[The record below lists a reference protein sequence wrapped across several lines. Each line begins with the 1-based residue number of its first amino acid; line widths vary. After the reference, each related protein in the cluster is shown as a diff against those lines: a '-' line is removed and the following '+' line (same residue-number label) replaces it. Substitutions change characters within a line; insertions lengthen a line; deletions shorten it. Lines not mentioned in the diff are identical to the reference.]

1 MRIYLFIAAVAGGVT
16 YLLTPLIR
24 HIAIEIGAVGEVRA
38 RDVHTV
44 PTPRMGGLGML
55 IGLTVAMLFASRIP
69 FIEGLFAQSHQAWV
83 ILAGAI
89 MISLLG
95 MADDLWDLDWMLK
108 LAGQLLISVFVA
120 WGGLQIISLPL
131 GSLVT
136 ASPSLSMAITAFLIV
151 ASINAVNFVD
161 GLDGLASGIV
171 AIGGIAFA
179 IYSYIIARN
188 SPSYASMA
196 TLIDIAMVGTC
207 VGFILHNWH
216 PAKLFMGDSGSM
228 LLGYLITCA
237 SIVMT
242 GRLDPASI
250 HASIYLPVFMPI
262 LLPMLVLFLPILD
275 MCLAIVRRLS
285 KGQSPMH
292 PDRMHLHHRMLRIGH
307 TVQGAVLILWGWAS
321 LIAFGSIMI
330 LFFKAQY
337 VLIGFLIAAAL
348 LTVATMYPYL
358 KHRIPEIREEN
369 AISGT
374 DAQHASVGRARGD
387 KTRGGR

>member
-1 MRIYLFIAAVAGGVT
+1 
-16 YLLTPLIR
+16 
-24 HIAIEIGAVGEVRA
+24 
-38 RDVHTV
+38 
-44 PTPRMGGLGML
+44 
-55 IGLTVAMLFASRIP
+55 
-69 FIEGLFAQSHQAWV
+69 
-83 ILAGAI
+83 
-89 MISLLG
+89 
-95 MADDLWDLDWMLK
+95 MLK

-179 IYSYIIARN
+179 IYSYIIARS

>member
-1 MRIYLFIAAVAGGVT
+1 
-16 YLLTPLIR
+16 
-24 HIAIEIGAVGEVRA
+24 
-38 RDVHTV
+38 
-44 PTPRMGGLGML
+44 
-55 IGLTVAMLFASRIP
+55 
-69 FIEGLFAQSHQAWV
+69 
-83 ILAGAI
+83 
-89 MISLLG
+89 
-95 MADDLWDLDWMLK
+95 
-108 LAGQLLISVFVA
+108 
-120 WGGLQIISLPL
+120 
-131 GSLVT
+131 
-136 ASPSLSMAITAFLIV
+136 
-151 ASINAVNFVD
+151 
-161 GLDGLASGIV
+161 
-171 AIGGIAFA
+171 
-179 IYSYIIARN
+179 
-188 SPSYASMA
+188 
-196 TLIDIAMVGTC
+196 
-207 VGFILHNWH
+207 
-216 PAKLFMGDSGSM
+216 MGDSGSM

-307 TVQGAVLILWGWAS
+307 SVQGAVLILWGWAA
-321 LIAFGSIMI
+321 LISFGSIMI

-369 AISGT
+369 AAGRIGRS
-374 DAQHASVGRARGD
+374 ACVGR
-387 KTRGGR
+387 TRPRRQCPRRTLTVFQRVRPPHHPPKI

>member
-1 MRIYLFIAAVAGGVT
+1 MRIYLFIAAVAGGAT

-24 HIAIEIGAVGEVRA
+24 HLAIRIGAVGEVRA
-38 RDVHTV
+38 RDVHTI
-44 PTPRMGGLGML
+44 PTPRMGGLAMML
-55 IGLTVAMLFASRIP
+55 GFVIAMLFASHIP
-69 FIEGLFAQSHQAWV
+69 FIQGLFQTSHQAWV
-83 ILAGAI
+83 VMIGAVLI
-89 MISLLG
+89 CLLG

-108 LAGQLLISVFVA
+108 LSGQLLISVFVA

-179 IYSYIIARN
+179 IYSYILART

-196 TLIDIAMVGTC
+196 TLIDVALVGIC

-242 GRLDPASI
+242 GRIDPASV
-250 HASIYLPVFMPI
+250 HTSVYLPVFMPI
-262 LLPMLVLFLPILD
+262 LLPILVLFLPVLD
-275 MCLAIVRRLS
+275 MCLAIVRRLR

-307 TVQGAVLILWGWAS
+307 TVQGAVLILWAWAA
-321 LIAFGSIMI
+321 LISFGSLMV
-330 LFFKAQY
+330 LFFSIWQ
-337 VLIGFLIAAAL
+337 VLIGMVLASVVLAIITL
-348 LTVATMYPYL
+348 YPYIKRRVAEL
-358 KHRIPEIREEN
+358 
-369 AISGT
+369 
-374 DAQHASVGRARGD
+374 RAESNETS
-387 KTRGGR
+387 KLA

>member
-1 MRIYLFIAAVAGGVT
+1 
-16 YLLTPLIR
+16 
-24 HIAIEIGAVGEVRA
+24 
-38 RDVHTV
+38 
-44 PTPRMGGLGML
+44 
-55 IGLTVAMLFASRIP
+55 
-69 FIEGLFAQSHQAWV
+69 
-83 ILAGAI
+83 
-89 MISLLG
+89 
-95 MADDLWDLDWMLK
+95 
-108 LAGQLLISVFVA
+108 
-120 WGGLQIISLPL
+120 
-131 GSLVT
+131 
-136 ASPSLSMAITAFLIV
+136 
-151 ASINAVNFVD
+151 
-161 GLDGLASGIV
+161 
-171 AIGGIAFA
+171 
-179 IYSYIIARN
+179 
-188 SPSYASMA
+188 
-196 TLIDIAMVGTC
+196 
-207 VGFILHNWH
+207 
-216 PAKLFMGDSGSM
+216 MGDSGSM

-292 PDRMHLHHRMLRIGH
+292 PDRHAPAPPHAAHRTHRAGR
-307 TVQGAVLILWGWAS
+307 GADSLGVAS

-387 KTRGGR
+387 KRAVDADRPSGAIARKLMKRFAKRYKQLLLRLIISAFRAVSQ

>member
-1 MRIYLFIAAVAGGVT
+1 MRIYLFIAAIAGGAT
-16 YLLTPLIR
+16 WLITPLIR
-24 HIAIEIGAVGEVRA
+24 HLAIKIGAVGRVRA
-38 RDVHTV
+38 RDVHTI

-55 IGLTVAMLFASRIP
+55 FGFAVAMLFASHIP
-69 FIEGLFAQSHQAWV
+69 FVRSLFQDSTQIWV
-83 ILAGAI
+83 VLAGAV
-89 MISLLG
+89 MICLLG

-136 ASPSLSMAITAFLIV
+136 ASPSISIAITAILIV

-179 IYSYIIARN
+179 FYSYIIARS
-188 SPSYASMA
+188 SPSYASTA
-196 TLIDIAMVGTC
+196 TLIDVVLVGIC

-242 GRLDPASI
+242 GRLDPVSV
-250 HASIYLPVFMPI
+250 HASIYLPAFMPI
-262 LLPMLVLFLPILD
+262 LLPVLVLFLPVLD
-275 MCLAIVRRLS
+275 MCMAIVRRLS

-292 PDRMHLHHRMLRIGH
+292 PDRMHLHHRMLKIGH
-307 TVQGAVLILWGWAS
+307 NVQGAVLILWGWAA
-321 LIAFGSIMI
+321 LISFGALMI
-330 LFFKAQY
+330 LFFEAKY
-337 VLIGFLIAAAL
+337 VAIGFVIAAVV
-348 LTVATMYPYL
+348 LTIITMYPYL
-358 KHRIPEIREEN
+358 RHRIPQMRAEN
-369 AISGT
+369 KALDTHQRQQTKKKNS
-374 DAQHASVGRARGD
+374 D
-387 KTRGGR
+387 